1 MSRIQRVLWHEG
13 MLLLPQHFQQADRHL
28 DARVGAAL
36 ALSQRHPTGFTRLVI
51 DNEALANQQLKLIE
65 AAGILP
71 DGLPFDIPAGDGAPA
86 ARPITLGPTQERLL
100 VYLAAALERP
110 GEINSSEDGRRDGR
124 TMRYRAQE
132 LTVVDDSGEGERQQ
146 IQVAARHLVLVTGDE
161 TLDGLSVM
169 PIGEI
174 ERGPSGKLVL
184 SPHLVPPCL
193 TVDASPV
200 LVGLLKRTLEIVGSR
215 AQELAHNRRQRT
227 QGKVEFSVSESA
239 NFMMLHTLNGALPV
253 LSHLA
258 AGRTHPETLYT
269 ELARLAGQLATF
281 SADGYPRDLPKYEH
295 QDLAG
300 CFGKLDERLRALLE
314 TSITMRYVPVPL
326 SKTSERIHSG
336 RVPEAVLDGHRIY
349 FSVQCGLPAE
359 RVMKELPIKA
369 KVASGGRL
377 PGLIAQAMRGLSLT
391 CLAVPPGEIPAQ
403 PGCSYFELSREGDH
417 WDGITDTRTLGVF
430 LPPEFTDLKLE
441 CMAVKDT

>member
-1 MSRIQRVLWHEG
+1 MGRTQRVLWHEG

-28 DARVGAAL
+28 EARLGSVLGL
-36 ALSQRHPTGFTRLVI
+36 AQRHPAGFTRLAI
-51 DNEALANQQLKLIE
+51 DNEALANQQLKLVD

-86 ARPITLGPTQERLL
+86 ARPLALPPGQDQ
-100 VYLAAALERP
+100 VVVHLAAALERP
-110 GEINSSEDGRRDGR
+110 GETNSSADGRRDGR
-124 TMRYRAQE
+124 FMRFRSQD
-132 LTVVDDSGEGERQQ
+132 LPVVDDSGEGERQQ
-146 IQVAARHLVLVTGDE
+146 IQVAARNLILVVGNE
-161 TLDGLSVM
+161 TLDGLSAL
-169 PIGEI
+169 PIGII
-174 ERGPSGKLVL
+174 ERGPTGGLVL
-184 SPHLVPPCL
+184 SEKLVPPCL
-193 TVDASPV
+193 TVTASPV
-200 LVGLLKRTLEIVGSR
+200 LARLLKRTLEIVGSR

-253 LSHLA
+253 LTHLA

-281 SADGYPRDLPKYEH
+281 SVDGYPRELPAYDH
-295 QDLAG
+295 HDLAG
-300 CFGKLDERLRALLE
+300 CFGKLDERLRGLLE
-314 TSITMRYVPVPL
+314 TSITLRYVPVPL
-326 SKTSERIHSG
+326 SRTSERIHSG
-336 RVPEAVLDGHRIY
+336 RIPEAVLDGHRIY

-377 PGLIAQAMRGLSLT
+377 PALIAQAMRGLSIT
-391 CLAVPPGEIPAQ
+391 YLAVPPGEIPAQ

-417 WDGITDTRTLGVF
+417 WDGITDTRTIGVF

>member
-28 DARVGAAL
+28 DARLATLLAL
-36 ALSQRHPTGFTRLVI
+36 AQRHPFGFTRLTV
-51 DNEALANQQLKLIE
+51 DNEALANQQIKLVD

-71 DGLPFDIPAGDGAPA
+71 DGLPFDIPTGDNAPS
-86 ARPITLGPTQERLL
+86 ARPISLPPGQDQLV
-100 VYLAAALERP
+100 VYLAAALDRP
-110 GEINSSEDGRRDGR
+110 GEINSSADGRRDGR
-124 TMRYRAQE
+124 TMRYRAQD
-132 LTVVDDSGEGERQQ
+132 LPVVDDSGEGERQQ
-146 IQVAARHLVLVTGDE
+146 IQVAARHLVLVTGSE
-161 TLDGLSVM
+161 TLDGLSAL
-169 PIGEI
+169 PIGII
-174 ERGPSGKLVL
+174 ERGPTGGLVL
-184 SPHLVPPCL
+184 SEKLVPPCL
-193 TVDASPV
+193 TVAAAPM
-200 LVGLLKRTLEIVGSR
+200 LARLLKRTLEIVGSR

-253 LSHLA
+253 LGHLA
-258 AGRTHPETLYT
+258 AGRTHPETLFT

-281 SADGYPRDLPKYEH
+281 SADGYPRDLPTYDH

-300 CFGKLDERLRALLE
+300 CFTKLDERLRALLE
-314 TSITMRYVPVPL
+314 TSITLRYVPVPL
-326 SKTSERIHSG
+326 SKTSERVHSG
-336 RVPEAVLDGHRIY
+336 RVPEAVLEGHRLY

-377 PGLIAQAMRGLSLT
+377 PALIAQAMRGLSITYLS
-391 CLAVPPGEIPAQ
+391 VPPGEIPAQ

-417 WDGITDTRTLGVF
+417 WDGITETRTIGVF

-441 CMAVKDT
+441 CMAVKES

>member
-28 DARVGAAL
+28 DARLSAL
-36 ALSQRHPTGFTRLVI
+36 LLLAQRHPSGFTRLII
-51 DNEALANQQLKLIE
+51 DGEALANQQIKLID

-71 DGLPFDIPAGDGAPA
+71 DGLPFDIPAGDSAPA
-86 ARPITLGPTQERLL
+86 ARPITLAPSQERL
-100 VYLAAALERP
+100 VIYLAAALDRP
-110 GEINSSEDGRRDGR
+110 GEINSSGDGRRDGR
-124 TMRYRAQE
+124 MMRYRTQD
-132 LTVVDDSGEGERQQ
+132 LSVIDDSGEGERQQ
-146 IQVAARHLVLVTGDE
+146 IQVAARHLVLVTDNE
-161 TLDGLSVM
+161 PLDGLSAM
-169 PIGEI
+169 PIGVI
-174 ERGPSGKLVL
+174 ERGPTGALVF
-184 SPHLVPPCL
+184 SDKLVPPCL

-200 LVGLLKRTLEIVGSR
+200 LARLLKRTLEIVSSR

-253 LSHLA
+253 LAHLA
-258 AGRTHPETLYT
+258 AGRTHPETLFT

-281 SADGYPRDLPKYEH
+281 SADGYPRELPTYDHH
-295 QDLAG
+295 QLAA
-300 CFGKLDERLRALLE
+300 CFAALDERLRSLLE

-326 SKTSERIHSG
+326 SRTSERVHSG

-377 PGLIAQAMRGLSLT
+377 PGLIAQAMRGLTMSYLS
-391 CLAVPPGEIPAQ
+391 VPPGEIPAQ
-403 PGCSYFELSREGDH
+403 PGCSYFELSREGEH
-417 WDGITDTRTLGVF
+417 WGGVADTRTLGIF

-441 CMAVKDT
+441 CMAVKE